1 MDLLLYIL
9 KVAALLALTRTGY
22 RLLLARETFHRF
34 NRCLLTGA
42 AVLCWVLPACVLTL
56 HRTVGVERAAE
67 AALTLPDQ
75 AQAPLEALPAA
86 DPVWPR
92 IVLALYA
99 AGAAFVLLRWLLGA
113 LQMLRILHDGEQ
125 VRLPDGAR
133 VVVSDRI
140 REPMS
145 WLHRVVLPRADW
157 ERGCPEIIAHERA
170 HIRGGHAEEDF
181 LLEML
186 TAAQWFNPWMWA
198 LRRDLRT
205 LHEYEADAAVL
216 AEGYARSAYQLS
228 LIGRAAAARG
238 LQVGAPYGGEPL
250 RQRIGMMLRGRSAGI
265 RALRGLY
272 LLPLVACALLANA
285 RTQTD
290 FYYTAPAAST
300 AAAETEAA
308 PAVPCTELDVLPKC
322 EYYSAGN
329 LTAVAKEMVLRS
341 YAMHEL
347 DDLEGLVPVQVII
360 SASGQ
365 ITSLQILTDRLRE
378 DQAAAIHKLVIGY
391 GRWTPATK
399 DGRTVAAELIL
410 PLDFGWR

>member
-56 HRTVGVERAAE
+56 HRTVGVERMAEAAE
-67 AALTLPDQ
+67 ALPDMAQTLP
-75 AQAPLEALPAA
+75 EALPAA

-99 AGAAFVLLRWLLGA
+99 AGAAVVLLRWLLGA

-125 VRLPDGAR
+125 VYLPDGAR

-238 LQVGAPYGGEPL
+238 LQVGTPYGGEPL
-250 RQRIGMMLRGRSAGI
+250 RQRIGMMLRGRSAGVRTL
-265 RALRGLY
+265 RALY
-272 LLPLVACALLANA
+272 LLPLGACTPLANA
-285 RTQTD
+285 PTQTG
-290 FYYTAPAAST
+290 FY
-300 AAAETEAA
+300 
-308 PAVPCTELDVLPKC
+308 
-322 EYYSAGN
+322 
-329 LTAVAKEMVLRS
+329 
-341 YAMHEL
+341 
-347 DDLEGLVPVQVII
+347 
-360 SASGQ
+360 
-365 ITSLQILTDRLRE
+365 
-378 DQAAAIHKLVIGY
+378 
-391 GRWTPATK
+391 
-399 DGRTVAAELIL
+399 
-410 PLDFGWR
+410 

>member
-1 MDLLLYIL
+1 MALLLYIL

-34 NRCLLTGA
+34 NRCLLTGT

-92 IVLALYA
+92 IVLVLYA
-99 AGAAFVLLRWLLGA
+99 AGAAVVLLRWLVGA
-113 LQMLRILHDGEQ
+113 VQMLRILHDGEQ
-125 VRLPDGAR
+125 VHLPDGTR

-238 LQVGAPYGGEPL
+238 LQVGTPYGGEPL
-250 RQRIGMMLRGRSAGI
+250 RQRIGMMLRGRSAGV

-391 GRWTPATK
+391 GRWTPAIK
-399 DGRTVAAELIL
+399 DGRTVAAELVL

>member
-1 MDLLLYIL
+1 MELLLYIL

-99 AGAAFVLLRWLLGA
+99 AGAAVVLLRWLVGA
-113 LQMLRILHDGEQ
+113 VQMLRILHDGEQ

-238 LQVGAPYGGEPL
+238 LQVGVPYGGEPL

-300 AAAETEAA
+300 AAAETEAT

>member
-1 MDLLLYIL
+1 MELLLYIL
-9 KVAALLALTRTGY
+9 KVAVLLALTRTGY

-99 AGAAFVLLRWLLGA
+99 AGAAVVLLRWLVGA
-113 LQMLRILHDGEQ
+113 VQMLRILHDGEQ

-238 LQVGAPYGGEPL
+238 LQVGVPYGGEPL

>member
-1 MDLLLYIL
+1 MELLLYIL
-9 KVAALLALTRTGY
+9 KVAALLVLTRTGY

-99 AGAAFVLLRWLLGA
+99 AGAAVVLLRWQVGA
-113 LQMLRILHDGEQ
+113 MQMLRILHDGEQ

-145 WLHRVVLPRADW
+145 WLHRIVLPRADW

>member
-1 MDLLLYIL
+1 MALLLYIL

-99 AGAAFVLLRWLLGA
+99 AGAAVVLLRWLVGA

-125 VRLPDGAR
+125 VHLPDGAR

-238 LQVGAPYGGEPL
+238 LQVGTPYGGEPL

-265 RALRGLY
+265 RALRALY

-391 GRWTPATK
+391 GRWTPAIK
-399 DGRTVAAELIL
+399 DGRTVAAELGP
-410 PLDFGWR
+410 PLGFGWR

>member
-9 KVAALLALTRTGY
+9 KVAVLLALTRTGY

-99 AGAAFVLLRWLLGA
+99 AGAAVVLLRWLVGA
-113 LQMLRILHDGEQ
+113 VQMLRILHDGEQ

-238 LQVGAPYGGEPL
+238 LQVGVPYGGEPL

-265 RALRGLY
+265 RTLRALY